1 MERTSQHVAD
11 GVLTITMDDGKVNVL
26 SPLMWAELDEG
37 LDRAEQD
44 DVGAVVIA
52 GRPGRF
58 SGGFDLSVLQG
69 DDAGAARGML
79 RAGFVT
85 AERVLSFPKPVVMAC
100 TGHSIAMGSFLML
113 SGDYRIGAAG
123 DFRIQAIEVAI
134 GMALPEA
141 ALAIMRYR
149 LTRPAF
155 DRAVGLA
162 EVFTPETAV
171 TGGYLDRIVA
181 PDDVVQTAQDT
192 AAGFAST
199 LDQQAHHTSKLRART
214 TVLGE
219 LRAAI
224 DADFR

>member
-1 MERTSQHVAD
+1 MERVVQHVAD

-26 SPLMWAELDEG
+26 SPAMWAELNEG
-37 LDRAEQD
+37 LDRAGHD
-44 DVGAVVIA
+44 DISAVVVA

-58 SGGFDLSVLQG
+58 SGGFDLSVLRGEDQ
-69 DDAGAARGML
+69 AASTGMV
-79 RAGFVT
+79 RAGFET

-100 TGHSIAMGSFLML
+100 TGHSIAMASFLML
-113 SGDYRIGAAG
+113 AGDYRIGADG

-134 GMALPEA
+134 GMPMPEA

-171 TGGYLDRIVA
+171 EGGYLDRIVA
-181 PDDVVQTAQDT
+181 PDEVVPAAQEQ
-192 AAGFAST
+192 AAVFAST
-199 LDQQAHHTSKLRART
+199 LDQQAHHTSKLRARAP
-214 TVLGE
+214 VLAE
-219 LRAAI
+219 LRAGI
-224 DADFR
+224 DGGFS